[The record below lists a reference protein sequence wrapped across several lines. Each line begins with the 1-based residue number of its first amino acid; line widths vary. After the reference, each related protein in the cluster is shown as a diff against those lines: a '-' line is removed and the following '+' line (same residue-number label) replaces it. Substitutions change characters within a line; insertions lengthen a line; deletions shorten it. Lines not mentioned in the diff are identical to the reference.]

1 MVASF
6 AIDTSNASSAAPPKN
21 KKKKQPITLIE
32 ASAHYGSHIVIALK

>member
-21 KKKKQPITLIE
+21 KKTQPITLIE